1 MFSIRRRMISIFA
14 VAVCMTFAGA
24 KAEDAASSA
33 KEKSGSINVYIGTYT
48 GKKSQGIYL
57 CRLDPKSGALSKPE
71 LAGEMINPS
80 WVTIHPNHKFLY
92 ACGEYGPFK
101 GGSAIGAF
109 AIKPDGTLT
118 ALNQQPS
125 GGGGPCYMVVDK
137 AGKNVLVAN
146 YGTGSVADLPI
157 GADGIL
163 SPPDSIDQHPNTD
176 PKRKP
181 HAHCIDLDAANH
193 FAISCDAGLDKLFV
207 YHFDSDNGTL
217 TANDPPTAALP
228 PKAAPRHLVFSHDQR
243 FVYVITE
250 AALTVTVFTYDAE
263 HGVLHDIQTIST
275 LPEGFTGKGLSTA
288 ELIMHPSGKFLY
300 GSNRGHDS
308 IVGYAVDQATGKL
321 TLVGH
326 TPTQGKT
333 PRGFGIDPTGQWL
346 IAGNQNSDSLVEF
359 KIDQKS
365 GELSPTGTK
374 FELGAPVCVKFME
387 MGR

>member
-1 MFSIRRRMISIFA
+1 MFSIRRRLICIFA
-14 VAVCMTFAGA
+14 IAVCATFAGA
-24 KAEDAASSA
+24 QAEDSVSST
-33 KEKSGSINVYIGTYT
+33 KEKSGSIVVYIGTYT

-57 CRLDPKSGALSKPE
+57 CRLDPGTGALSKPE

-92 ACGEYGPFK
+92 ACGEFGPFK
-101 GGSAIGAF
+101 GGSAIGGF

-118 ALNQQPS
+118 ALNQQPA
-125 GGGGPCYMVVDK
+125 GGGGPCYAIVDK

-157 GADGIL
+157 AADGLL
-163 SPPDSIDQHPNTD
+163 SPPGSIDQHPNTD
-176 PKRKP
+176 PKQKP

-193 FAISCDAGLDKLFV
+193 FAVSCDAGLDKLFV
-207 YHFDSDNGTL
+207 YHFDSEKGTL

-228 PKAAPRHLVFSHDQR
+228 AKAAPRHMVFSHDQR
-243 FVYVITE
+243 FAYVITE

-263 HGVLHDIQTIST
+263 HGVFHDIQTIST

-308 IVGYAVDQATGKL
+308 IVGYAVDQSTGKL
-321 TLVGH
+321 TLVGQ
-326 TPTQGKT
+326 TSTQGKV

-346 IAGNQNSDSLVEF
+346 IVGNQNSDSLVEF
-359 KIDQKS
+359 KIDQKT
-365 GELSPTGTK
+365 GELSATGTK
-374 FELGAPVCVKFME
+374 YELGAPVCVKFME
-387 MGR
+387 LP